1 MLVFIIIILVVIVI
15 VQFLLA
21 RSNSTKSVD
30 NLNNDSNV
38 DDAYDTCDTS
48 EDTENI
54 SDKYTKLPYHKKM
67 LLTKNEYYFFKK
79 LKELTD
85 KENLQILAKIRLAD
99 LIEVNN
105 GLNKS
110 DWGKYFGKIKS
121 KHIDFAIADNM
132 KIVALI
138 ELDDSSH
145 QKSDRVHRD
154 IFVNAALNAAGYTV
168 VRTNGD
174 ISYIQSC
181 INYYCNLRQQ

>member
-1 MLVFIIIILVVIVI
+1 MLVIIIIILIAIVI
-15 VQFLLA
+15 VQFLLNRKESSKLIYNPNEDSKDIA
-21 RSNSTKSVD
+21 D
-30 NLNNDSNV
+30 NDII
-38 DDAYDTCDTS
+38 DDI
-48 EDTENI
+48 EDN

-85 KENLQILAKIRLAD
+85 KDNLQILAKIRLAD

-105 GLNKS
+105 GLSKS
-110 DWGKYFGKIKS
+110 EWGTYFGKIKS

-145 QKSDRVHRD
+145 QKFDRVHRD

-174 ISYIQSC
+174 ISYIQAC
-181 INYYCNLRQQ
+181 INSYKNSRQQ